1 MASGGRFS
9 FMKALERAHPDIAKK
24 IKEKA
29 SGGSAFQRLGLATM
43 IGAHT
48 PSKVNALKINK
59 SKTPSIGKTSGPGSI
74 FSKVIEETKK
84 YKDDDR
90 AASLVR
96 GVVKKDAKALK
107 DHHTPKSTK
116 AKSPTPKKKEKKP
129 LSLGAAAIN
138 V

>member
-1 MASGGRFS
+1 MARFT
-9 FMKALERAHPDIAKK
+9 FMRALERAHPDIAKK

-29 SGGSAFQRLGLATM
+29 SGRS
-43 IGAHT
+43 
-48 PSKVNALKINK
+48 PSKVDDLKINK

-74 FSKVIEETKK
+74 FSRVIEETEK